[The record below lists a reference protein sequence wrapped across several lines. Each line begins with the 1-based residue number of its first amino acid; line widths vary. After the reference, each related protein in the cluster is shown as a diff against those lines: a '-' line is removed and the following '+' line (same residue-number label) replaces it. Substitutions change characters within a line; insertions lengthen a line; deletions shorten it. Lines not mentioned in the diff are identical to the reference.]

1 MMIDIYV
8 FTQLYGNKQRE
19 NGTWTCFVYTHTP
32 THKLV
37 HRVFRVPTQQRKLN
51 SRIKQYW
58 ASWSIWIWLLFLL
71 LFVCSYYFWRRGL
84 LSCTHNLYTNLSE
97 QRYMFT
103 KICSCYAW
111 VHGQYCFPCYTWYG
125 KHKLISWLKMC
136 QE

>member
-1 MMIDIYV
+1 MIDIYV

-19 NGTWTCFVYTHTP
+19 NGTWTCFVFTHTP

-37 HRVFRVPTQQRKLN
+37 HRVFRVPTLQRKLI

-71 LFVCSYYFWRRGL
+71 LFVCSYYFWRKGL
-84 LSCTHNLYTNLSE
+84 LSCTHKLYTNLSE
-97 QRYMFT
+97 QRYVYKNLFLLCLGSWAILFAMLCVIRKT
-103 KICSCYAW
+103 Y
-111 VHGQYCFPCYTWYG
+111 
-125 KHKLISWLKMC
+125 KLISWLKMC